1 MSRGV
6 ATRNLAFE
14 KPDYSSIP
22 ADAKEVTE
30 MTGTTLLRN
39 ANYKITSDYNGIF
52 KFDGYD
58 GDIATRVYV
67 DAQWTIPATFQF
79 QNGIEI
85 IVMNNAKINASGTMT
100 FIRNSMLTI
109 MEKGEVNADDVS
121 FTNGAVS
128 YTHL

>member
-1 MSRGV
+1 
-6 ATRNLAFE
+6 
-14 KPDYSSIP
+14 
-22 ADAKEVTE
+22 
-30 MTGTTLLRN
+30 MTGTTLPRN

-58 GDIATRVYV
+58 GDICTRVYV
-67 DAQWTIPATFQF
+67 DAQWTIPVTFQF

-109 MEKGEVNADDVS
+109 MEKRRSETQTMYHS
-121 FTNGAVS
+121 PMERLL
-128 YTHL
+128 H

>member
-1 MSRGV
+1 MICKLYYAESAAQNRALMSRGV
-6 ATRNLAFE
+6 ATRSLAFE

-39 ANYKITSDYNGIF
+39 ANYKITSDYNGTF

-79 QNGIEI
+79 P
-85 IVMNNAKINASGTMT
+85 K
-100 FIRNSMLTI
+100 RN
-109 MEKGEVNADDVS
+109 
-121 FTNGAVS
+121 
-128 YTHL
+128 

>member
-1 MSRGV
+1 MVYS
-6 ATRNLAFE
+6 NLT
-14 KPDYSSIP
+14 D
-22 ADAKEVTE
+22 
-30 MTGTTLLRN
+30 MTVILQ
-39 ANYKITSDYNGIF
+39 SEF
-52 KFDGYD
+52 H
-58 GDIATRVYV
+58 V

-121 FTNGAVS
+121 FTNGAPAALRNWGTLRYKYHDSAFQVQHS
-128 YTHL
+128 TTKEP